1 MSEKKVQGLLLGHA
15 ECAKPC
21 PPQRVCRPKQRQAH
35 AGFARLGKRLF
46 VRGILAEAVEAGR
59 LPLERVEAR
68 LGAPTALLLHDVLR
82 VRELPGRADLFDDA
96 SAGALRDLA
105 LSVYDVRTESHCD

>member
-1 MSEKKVQGLLLGHA
+1 MLSVQSPVLHNGLADLSRSKSVQGLPLGQEA
-15 ECAKPC
+15 ICA
-21 PPQRVCRPKQRQAH
+21 
-35 AGFARLGKRLF
+35 
-46 VRGILAEAVEAGR
+46 GILAEAVEAGR

-105 LSVYDVRTESHCD
+105 LSIYDVRTDSHCV